1 MKTTVKNLSDTKVQL
16 TITLG
21 VEELEAAKQV
31 AVKHISHDLKV
42 AGFRK
47 GKVPYDVALKNI
59 NPDDLQEQIGNE
71 AISKAVAEA
80 FIENKLQALG
90 RPAVELKKF
99 VPNETLEFTAEA
111 EIMPTVKLGN
121 YKKLNTKTE
130 KVEVKETEID
140 EIVDRVRQG
149 YAEKK
154 DVERS
159 AKDGDET
166 IIDFVGKKDGVAF
179 EGGTG
184 KDYNLTLGSHQF
196 ISGFEEG
203 IVGHKKGDV
212 FDLDLTFPEDYGAK
226 DLQGAKVVFTVTLNA
241 IKEVILPELDDKL
254 AAKVG
259 PFKTA
264 AELRDDIKREITA
277 QKEREASEKLKDNL
291 VMQLVEASVV
301 PVPEI
306 LVSDQMQSIEQDF
319 ANNLMYQGLS
329 LDQYLENKGFEAKEK
344 WLAEEVKP
352 IAEKRVKAG
361 LVLAELSKAE
371 SIEATPAEL
380 EERIEMFRQQYAK
393 NPETLKQFE
402 NPEVRRDIAN
412 RLLTE
417 KTVDR
422 LVKINSK

>member
-1 MKTTVKNLSDTKVQL
+1 MKTTVKNLSDTKVLL

-21 VEELEAAKQV
+21 AEELEVAKKV

-59 NPDDLQEQIGNE
+59 NPDDLQEHIGNE

-80 FIENKLQALG
+80 FLENKIQALD

-111 EIMPTVKLGN
+111 EILPIVKLGN
-121 YKKLNTKTE
+121 YKKLNSKTE
-130 KVEVKETEID
+130 KVEVKEAEID

-154 DVERS
+154 EVERA

-179 EGGTG
+179 AGGTG
-184 KDYNLTLGSHQF
+184 KDYTLALGSHQF
-196 ISGFEEG
+196 IPGFEEG
-203 IVGHKKGDV
+203 VVGHKKDEV
-212 FDLDLTFPEDYGAK
+212 FDLDLTFPEDYSAK
-226 DLQGAKVVFTVTLNA
+226 DLKGAKVVFTVTLKA
-241 IKEVILPELDDKL
+241 VKEVVLPELSDEL

-259 PFKTA
+259 PFKSA

-277 QKEREASEKLKDNL
+277 QKEREVAEKLKDNL
-291 VMQLVEASVV
+291 VMQLVELSTV
-301 PVPEI
+301 PVPDI

-319 ANNLMYQGLS
+319 SSNLMYQGLS
-329 LDQYLENKGFEAKEK
+329 LDQYLENKGFETKEK

-380 EERIEMFRQQYAK
+380 EERIDMFKQQYGK
-393 NPETLKQFE
+393 NPEALKQFE

-417 KTVDR
+417 KAVDR
-422 LVKINSK
+422 LVKLNTK